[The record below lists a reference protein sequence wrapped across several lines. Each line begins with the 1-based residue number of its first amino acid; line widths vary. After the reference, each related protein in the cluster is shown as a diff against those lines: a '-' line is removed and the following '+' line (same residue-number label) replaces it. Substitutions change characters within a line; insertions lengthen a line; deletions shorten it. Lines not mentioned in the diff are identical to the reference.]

1 MVIEKKTIVL
11 LLAMVC
17 IVALSGCTELLEM
30 MKLPS
35 TSGIIEYDD
44 DVITIEYYSVSSL
57 KPYAER
63 PTTIRFFLRSNAQ
76 HDVENLVLNFFNIQ
90 GFSES
95 ERELYC
101 DGADEIDDNWKCT
114 YNTFEEGEEKK
125 VWIRLMSP
133 DKEKIA
139 KPTILRV
146 DYNVSYDYFG
156 TREAHIPIVDEMTI
170 VKPRSKFS
178 QTANSYS
185 PIHVSFEPPVGS
197 VRIEDGVE
205 IKEYWGTQNEPF
217 ELKMNFKHVGSSSI
231 GTIGNLVI
239 DKGAVTLRTSGLSI
253 FNELPC
259 DFDFVESR
267 DEMVSTKSVKVPG
280 TLSCYFTLTTENP
293 LPEVSE
299 TVQAE
304 FDFSYSFVRSQEFEV
319 QPLSS

>member
-1 MVIEKKTIVL
+1 MATGKKAIVL

-35 TSGIIEYDD
+35 TSGVIEYDD
-44 DVITIEYYSVSSL
+44 DIITIEGYSVSSL

-63 PTTIRFFLRSNAQ
+63 TTTIRFFLRSNAQ
-76 HDVENLVLNFFNIQ
+76 HDVENLVVNFFNIQ

-101 DGADEIDDNWKCT
+101 DGADEVFGNRKCI
-114 YNTFEEGEEKK
+114 YDTFEEGEERK
-125 VWIRLMSP
+125 VWIRLKTP

-156 TREAHIPIVDEMTI
+156 TREAQIPIVDETTI
-170 VKPRSKFS
+170 IEPSSEFS
-178 QTANSYS
+178 QTTHSYS
-185 PIHVSFEPPVGS
+185 PIHVSFEPPVGD
-197 VRIEDGVE
+197 VRIEDGTE

-239 DKGAVTLRTSGLSI
+239 DEGAVTLRTSGLSI

-259 DFDFVESR
+259 DFVELR
-267 DEMVSTKSVKVPG
+267 DEMVSTKQVEVPG
-280 TLSCYFTLTTENP
+280 TLSCYFTLTSEYP

-299 TVQAE
+299 TVQVE
-304 FDFSYSFVRSQEFEV
+304 FDFSYSFIRSQEIEV
-319 QPLSS
+319 QPLSG